1 LFCPLSN
8 ANFNLIFQIKKG
20 GYMSTKSLMK
30 TGEMFP
36 TVFEDFFKPWNEW
49 FDKGGLWGNVLKTP
63 AVNINETP
71 DNYAVSVAAPGMK
84 KDDFKINIEGNMIN
98 ISCEKEE
105 TKEEKEKKYT
115 RKEYSFSSFS
125 RSFTLPDDVLRNKIE
140 ATYVDGVLNLRLP
153 KSEESKKTTAIQQI
167 SVK

>member
-1 LFCPLSN
+1 
-8 ANFNLIFQIKKG
+8 
-20 GYMSTKSLMK
+20 MSTKSLVK

-49 FDKGGLWGNVLKTP
+49 FDNSGLWGKVMKIP
-63 AVNINETP
+63 AVNVTDNK
-71 DNYAVSVAAPGMK
+71 DNYLVSIAAPGMK
-84 KDDFKINIEGNMIN
+84 KNDFKIDIEGNMLS

-115 RKEYSFSSFS
+115 RKEYSYSSFS
-125 RSFTLPDDVLRNKIE
+125 RSFTLPDNVTKNKIE
-140 ATYVDGVLNLRLP
+140 ATYEDGVLNLRLP
-153 KSEESKKTTAIQQI
+153 KSVESKKAADIQHI